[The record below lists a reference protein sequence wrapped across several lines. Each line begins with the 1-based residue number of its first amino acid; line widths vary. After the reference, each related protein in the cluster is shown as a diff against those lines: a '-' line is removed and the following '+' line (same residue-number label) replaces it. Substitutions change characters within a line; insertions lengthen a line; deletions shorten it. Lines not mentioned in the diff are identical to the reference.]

1 MGIWL
6 EEKERKI
13 RGRLVCQLKTQCS
26 VFKHWTLVS
35 KWQKYMFGLS
45 VQNTVVW
52 KLLPKNQCLNNMFW
66 NVAGGDFKQW
76 THVSDGN
83 YVINLNTFTQL
94 FLLLMGPLTSFF
106 FNFVSSPLYCHLI
119 SPLFF
124 VLSRLKKKK
133 NFVHMISFFYKNKH
147 TYQTYFLYFLNAET
161 RYLNYDTK
169 HFFFF

>member
-119 SPLFF
+119 SPLFS

-133 NFVHMISFFYKNKH
+133 KSYICSNFLTKIN
-147 TYQTYFLYFLNAET
+147 T
-161 RYLNYDTK
+161 RTK
-169 HFFFF
+169 HIFYVFWTLKHVI

>member
-1 MGIWL
+1 M
-6 EEKERKI
+6 
-13 RGRLVCQLKTQCS
+13 VCQLKTQCS

-35 KWQKYMFGLS
+35 KWQKYMFGQS
-45 VQNTVVW
+45 VQNAVVW
-52 KLLPKNQCLNNMFW
+52 KLLLKNQCLNNMFW

-94 FLLLMGPLTSFF
+94 FWLLMDPLISFF

-119 SPLFF
+119 SPLFS

-133 NFVHMISFFYKNKH
+133 FRTYDQLFLQKLTHVPNTFFMFFECWNMLFKLW
-147 TYQTYFLYFLNAET
+147 YQT
-161 RYLNYDTK
+161 
-169 HFFFF
+169 HFFFNKH